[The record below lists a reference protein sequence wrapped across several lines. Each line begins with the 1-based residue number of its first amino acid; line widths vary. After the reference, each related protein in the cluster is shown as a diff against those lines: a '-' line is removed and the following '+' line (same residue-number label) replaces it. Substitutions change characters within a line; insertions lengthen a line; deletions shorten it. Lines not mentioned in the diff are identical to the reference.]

1 MKRKFFDTWVSRFAG
16 LESQQTRVLKYVL
29 ENQQTILDTSEV
41 LALVQPIR
49 TILKTP
55 MAELFNRL
63 VSSEQLSNFAA
74 FYDLGQSSSLPE
86 LLTSSN
92 ITLDLGQFKDASS
105 VLMNTPKLKNKTLVN
120 LTSVLRRN
128 RSTGEL
134 SVNAIDNFQNLFV
147 RGQLV
152 MAYTDLDDW
161 ITAPMQEFVIRSYS
175 MVLSA
180 MISRYYSLTMTEQAT
195 VALHFAL
202 YMAQMLTPGAFETAE
217 PPIFFRCTTLGKL
230 PQLKEVVDMCRD
242 KSSEGLTLAS
252 VCQLIAEHGPSKM
265 HAFDLTALSALC
277 DNLGPDL
284 LTTRLALE
292 YPPYWVYCLLLA
304 FSGSAKIPLIYQL
317 NNQRLMNEGR
327 SKFLTLMFSSPAFY
341 LDQPLR

>member
-1 MKRKFFDTWVSRFAG
+1 MKRKFFDTWVARFAG

-29 ENQQTILDTSEV
+29 ENQQCVLNTGDV

-55 MAELFNRL
+55 MAELFNRM

-74 FYDLGQSSSLPE
+74 FYDLGKNSSPE

-92 ITLDLGQFKDASS
+92 ITLDLKQFGSASLI
-105 VLMNTPKLKNKTLVN
+105 LMNTPSLKNKTLVN
-120 LTSVLRRN
+120 LTGVLRRD

-180 MISRYYSLTMTEQAT
+180 MISRYYSLTVTEQAT

-202 YMAQMLTPGAFETAE
+202 YMAQMLTPGDIETAE
-217 PPIFFRCTTLGKL
+217 PPIFFRCTSLGRT
-230 PQLKEVVDMCRD
+230 PQLNEVVEMC
-242 KSSEGLTLAS
+242 KEESIKGLNLNS
-252 VCQLIAEHGPSKM
+252 VCKLIAEHGPSKM
-265 HAFDLTALSALC
+265 QAFDLTALSALC
-277 DNLGPDL
+277 DNIGPDL
-284 LTTRLALE
+284 ITTRLALE